1 MQKGGRVTAE
11 LEPYTRQIDREGRQ
25 PMDQISDFRSMRIG
39 DVLKELGYATDEQ
52 IGAALNYQKEH
63 KGIRLGQAFI
73 QMGLISEKQMLTAL
87 GISTGFPVEELS
99 QLTVDLDAAAR
110 IPVEVAERYQM
121 LPIQAESGILTILTN
136 DPLNFYGQEDIRQIT
151 GMDLELRLCESGPLS
166 QAIRYYYS
174 EIAARKAASAAND
187 SSCSP
192 DLFDFQEPS
201 SVSWRRQSEALRRGI
216 GIGIGKA
223 GEKAESA
230 VPEREGRGNDR
241 FGSRFNSQG
250 KERFNGGSDS
260 RNSSQP
266 NGSVNGEITSQLNS
280 GAGRRGRDWFSGEDN
295 SQFNG
300 AFKDQVDSRLNGV
313 LEDRFHSGLDG
324 GDNSRPGSGIYG
336 RFKAWTGGRAE
347 DTPIIKLLNQLIQRA
362 YRNNAS
368 DIHIEPHENNTVV
381 RMRMDG
387 AMREFVTLQKRV
399 HMPLV
404 ARIKILGD
412 MDIAERRLP
421 QDGHFQMQIDGETVN
436 TRVSVIPTVYGE
448 KAVIRLLSG
457 NQPIQYADT
466 FGMNHEDYQKLRQM
480 LDAPNGLIYLTGP
493 TGSGKTTT
501 LYLVLQELAKRPVN
515 ICTIEDPV
523 EKNLPGISQCQVNL
537 KKGLTFE
544 NGLRALL
551 RQDPDIIMIG
561 ETRDKETAAISV
573 RAAVTG
579 HLVLS
584 TLHTNDAASSII
596 RLKDMGV
603 EPYLTASS
611 LVGIV
616 AQRLLRKLCP
626 ECARTA
632 KADEEDWKL
641 LDKRPARIRVP
652 AGCPSCNGTGYRGR
666 VAVHEILIVDQAV
679 RRMISEGASAEQI
692 REHGIHAQG
701 MRTLKECAAELVE
714 QGITSMEELKRAAY
728 YNEMG

>member
-1 MQKGGRVTAE
+1 
-11 LEPYTRQIDREGRQ
+11 
-25 PMDQISDFRSMRIG
+25 MDQINDFRSMRIG
-39 DVLKELGYATDEQ
+39 DALKELGYATDEQ
-52 IGAALNYQKEH
+52 IAAALHYQKEH

-87 GISTGFPVEELS
+87 GISTGFLVEELS

-121 LPIQAESGILTILTN
+121 LPIQAESGVLTILTN

-166 QAIRYYYS
+166 GAIRYYYS
-174 EIAARKAASAAND
+174 EIAARKAANAAND

-201 SVSWRRQSEALRRGI
+201 SVSWRRQSEVLRRGI
-216 GIGIGKA
+216 GIGETGR
-223 GEKAESA
+223 KAESP
-230 VPEREGRGNDR
+230 VPEREGRGNDW
-241 FGSRFNSQG
+241 FGSRFNSQSRD
-250 KERFNGGSDS
+250 RFNGRTDS
-260 RNSSQP
+260 GNSSRP
-266 NGSVNGEITSQLNS
+266 SDSVNGQITSRLNS
-280 GAGRRGRDWFSGEDN
+280 GAGRRDWFSGEDT
-295 SQFNG
+295 SQFSG
-300 AFKDQVDSRLNGV
+300 VLKDQVNSRHNDV
-313 LEDRFHSGLDG
+313 IEDRFYSGLNG
-324 GDNSRPGSGIYG
+324 GDNSQPGSGIYG
-336 RFKAWTGGRAE
+336 RFKAWTGGGME

-381 RMRMDG
+381 RMRIDG
-387 AMREFVTLQKRV
+387 AMREFVTLQKRI
-399 HMPLV
+399 HMPLA

-523 EKNLPGISQCQVNL
+523 EKNLPGISQCQVNQ

-573 RAAVTG
+573 RAAITG

-626 ECARTA
+626 ECARTV

-641 LDKRPARIRVP
+641 LDRRPARVRVP

-666 VAVHEILIVDQAV
+666 VAVHEILIVDKAV
-679 RRMISEGASAEQI
+679 RRMISEGASAEHI
-692 REHGIHAQG
+692 RKHAIHAQG

>member
-1 MQKGGRVTAE
+1 
-11 LEPYTRQIDREGRQ
+11 
-25 PMDQISDFRSMRIG
+25 MDQISDFRSMRIG
-39 DVLKELGYATDEQ
+39 DALRELGYATDEQ
-52 IGAALNYQKEH
+52 IAAALDYQKEH
-63 KGIRLGQAFI
+63 KGIRLGQALM

-99 QLTVDLDAAAR
+99 QLTVDLGAAAR
-110 IPVEVAERYQM
+110 IPAEAAERYQM
-121 LPIQAESGILTILTN
+121 LPIRAESGILVILTN

-166 QAIRYYYS
+166 GAIRYYYS

-187 SSCSP
+187 SSCPP

-201 SVSWRRQSEALRRGI
+201 SASWRSQSEALQREI
-216 GIGIGKA
+216 GA
-223 GEKAESA
+223 GEAGGKAESP
-230 VPEREGRGNDR
+230 VPERDGRGNEG
-241 FGSRFNSQG
+241 FGSRFHNKNKKRFSKRCDSGDRIWPDGSINGRIASELNG
-250 KERFNGGSDS
+250 KA
-260 RNSSQP
+260 
-266 NGSVNGEITSQLNS
+266 
-280 GAGRRGRDWFSGEDN
+280 GARDWFGGQDN
-295 SQFNG
+295 SRFGG
-300 AFKDQVDSRLNGV
+300 APQDETNSRLKDAA
-313 LEDRFHSGLDG
+313 EDRLCGGPDG
-324 GDNSRPGSGIYG
+324 GDHSRPGSGIYG
-336 RFKAWTGGRAE
+336 RFKAWTEGRSE

-368 DIHIEPHENNTVV
+368 DIHIEPHQNNTVV
-381 RMRMDG
+381 RMRIDG
-387 AMREFVTLQKRV
+387 AMRDFVTLQKRV

-466 FGMNHEDYQKLRQM
+466 FGMNHEDYQKLRRM
-480 LDAPNGLIYLTGP
+480 LDAPHGLIYLTGP

-501 LYLVLQELAKRPVN
+501 LYLVLQEMAKRPVN

-523 EKNLPGISQCQVNL
+523 EKNLPGISQCQVNQ

-573 RAAVTG
+573 RAAITG

-596 RLKDMGV
+596 RLRDMGV

-626 ECARTA
+626 ECARTV

-641 LDKRPARIRVP
+641 LDRRPARIRVP
-652 AGCPSCNGTGYRGR
+652 AGCPSCNGAGYRGR
-666 VAVHEILIVDQAV
+666 VAVHEILVVDKAV

-692 REHGIHAQG
+692 RDHAIHVQG
-701 MRTLKECAAELVE
+701 MRTLKEGAAELVE